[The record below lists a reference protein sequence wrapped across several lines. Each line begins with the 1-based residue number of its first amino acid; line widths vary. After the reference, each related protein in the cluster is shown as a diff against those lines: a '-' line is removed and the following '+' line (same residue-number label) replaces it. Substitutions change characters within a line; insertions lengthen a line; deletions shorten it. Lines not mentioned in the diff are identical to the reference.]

1 MEDQFIKITQCSD
14 YKESCSEDYSEYYQL
29 HILSYSKLVSSYY
42 KKTVFDF
49 KRLTNEIHS
58 LLKTIQKKSTL
69 TDTVTLYEKDGI
81 FLLTDSDELINY
93 IELYDFE
100 TTKGCYEYI
109 QGIDLFD
116 FLEGKP
122 VDIFIKNALTTV
134 GAASLIEQINPFLTH
149 HRKEQI
155 RIDKIMQDYRDED
168 KVSPKYLVEIYKIE
182 KNYKPIKIHEF
193 KCATVQSAQ
202 SLREIRLLTY
212 SDNRTVSIIK
222 EIATGKTI
230 EESLEQAIES
240 IKNTKW
246 QKRNPSVNDL
256 DAMQRMELD
265 NDDLDFISYDDY
277 VATDD
282 ELEEGDEEYEP
293 RF

>member
-1 MEDQFIKITQCSD
+1 MEDQFIKITQSSD

-29 HILSYSKLVSSYY
+29 HILSYSKVVSSYY

-49 KRLTNEIHS
+49 DILIDELHS
-58 LLKTIQKKSTL
+58 LLKTIKKKSTS
-69 TDTVTLYEKDGI
+69 TDTVKLYERDGI
-81 FLLTDSDELINY
+81 FLITDSDELINY
-93 IELYDFE
+93 IELSEFE
-100 TTKGCYEYI
+100 ISKGCYEYI

-116 FLEGKP
+116 FLEGQP

-134 GAASLIEQINPFLTH
+134 GAASLIEQTKPFLAH
-149 HRKEQI
+149 LRKEQI
-155 RIDKIMQDYRDED
+155 RIDKMMQDYRDED

-182 KNYKPIKIHEF
+182 KNYKPIKMHEL

-212 SDNRTVSIIK
+212 ADNRTVSIIK

-246 QKRNPSVNDL
+246 QKRNPSVIDL
-256 DAMQRMELD
+256 DAMQRMDLD
-265 NDDLDFISYDDY
+265 SNDPDFISYDDY
-277 VATDD
+277 VANDD
-282 ELEEGDEEYEP
+282 ELEEGDEGYEP